1 MSSSDPWTLTPIAR
15 LHSPF
20 KQKFAIPRQANLVP
34 EAIGSLEFTAE
45 FADPNFFRGLQ
56 QFSHL
61 WLLFRFHAT
70 ADQGFSPTV
79 QPPRL
84 GGKERV
90 GVFASRSPFRPNS
103 LGLSVVRNL
112 GLEAVAGRPR
122 LRVGGIDL
130 LDGTPIVDIK
140 PYLPWADAIAG
151 ASAGFADSR
160 PASWDGVVFAE
171 AAEASLN
178 ELAADYPDL
187 QALISSILKQDPRP
201 AWRAGKED
209 EKQYGMTL
217 YDLNIKW
224 RVQAGGVRVLSIS
237 RQEDDHV
244 DAE

>member
-34 EAIGSLEFTAE
+34 EAIGSLEFTEA
-45 FADPNFFRGLQ
+45 FTDPNFFRGLE

-70 ADQGFSPTV
+70 AEHGWSPTV

-84 GGKERV
+84 GGRERV

-112 GLEAVAGRPR
+112 GLEPVAGVPR

-130 LDGTPIVDIK
+130 LDGTPILDIK
-140 PYLPWADAIAG
+140 PYLPWADAIDG
-151 ASAGFADSR
+151 ASGGFADSR
-160 PASWDGVVFAE
+160 PAGWEEVTFDE
-171 AAEASLN
+171 AAESSLD
-178 ELAADYPDL
+178 ELTADYPDL
-187 QALISSILKQDPRP
+187 EELIASILRQDPRP

-209 EKQYGMTL
+209 QKQYGMSL

-224 RVQAGGVRVLSIS
+224 RVQAGGVRVLAIA
-237 RQEDDHV
+237 RQKNGDV
-244 DAE
+244 DEE